1 MNTKDTPN
9 EDSQV
14 ISETY
19 TTAILVHKHAT

>member
-1 MNTKDTPN
+1 MNTKDISN

-19 TTAILVHKHAT
+19 TTAILVCKHAT

>member
-1 MNTKDTPN
+1 MNTKDIPN